1 MKLINFKGIYLPKN
15 DKTKGIDF
23 TPLRPMNFYN
33 VPLKLPNISESEPC
47 VSVGEEVKEGTLIA
61 KPVGKFGLKIY
72 SPVSGKVLNIFD
84 KITSNGDYCKHIL
97 IMNDNKNEYV
107 DLPEIESFSDVTL
120 IDRIRDAGMVDNVAK
135 MPTFMKYAYTG
146 SKSYKKLFILMDEID
161 PNCTINQTLA
171 EFKMG
176 AVVNGAKYFM
186 NITNAPYIT
195 FVFTDKNKR
204 IANMLRE
211 YIAKEKKNYDYRIK
225 FIPNKYPFTNPYI
238 LTRLLAGKRVNKK
251 TSFLDIGVTIETAE
265 SCYNFCRAVEFNKP
279 VTRKMV
285 TVDGDNVIRRGNF
298 SIPNGVSYESLVDF
312 VGLIEKNVD
321 IKLIEGNLL
330 QGRAQYN
337 KEISVSLNTNSIVIM
352 KYDEFYEEY
361 ETNCISCGKCVKVC
375 PMGLNPERLEIAYM
389 DEDNDE
395 LDRLKIQTCIECG
408 CCSFVCPSRRYI
420 TQRLKDAKF
429 YNKNNSG
436 GK

>member
-1 MKLINFKGIYLPKN
+1 M
-15 DKTKGIDF
+15 
-23 TPLRPMNFYN
+23 
-33 VPLKLPNISESEPC
+33 
-47 VSVGEEVKEGTLIA
+47 
-61 KPVGKFGLKIY
+61 
-72 SPVSGKVLNIFD
+72 
-84 KITSNGDYCKHIL
+84 
-97 IMNDNKNEYV
+97 
-107 DLPEIESFSDVTL
+107 
-120 IDRIRDAGMVDNVAK
+120 
-135 MPTFMKYAYTG
+135 
-146 SKSYKKLFILMDEID
+146 
-161 PNCTINQTLA
+161 
-171 EFKMG
+171 
-176 AVVNGAKYFM
+176 
-186 NITNAPYIT
+186 
-195 FVFTDKNKR
+195 
-204 IANMLRE
+204 
-211 YIAKEKKNYDYRIK
+211 
-225 FIPNKYPFTNPYI
+225 
-238 LTRLLAGKRVNKK
+238 
-251 TSFLDIGVTIETAE
+251 VTI
-265 SCYNFCRAVEFNKP
+265 
-279 VTRKMV
+279 
-285 TVDGDNVIRRGNF
+285 DGDNVIRRGNF